1 MRATLWTVG
10 TKGGGKV
17 SIVPRPSGGDSLPDE
32 MKALRKHGVDLLISA
47 QPPLEGGFYGL
58 SGEGAAAEAAGMAFL
73 NIPIADMAVPPDRAD
88 FLAALSG
95 PIARVREGGHVAVH
109 CFASRG
115 RSGVIA
121 GLLLAAGG
129 FEPEDGLQRMS
140 KVRGYRVPETEEQR
154 AWMLETAAMLNE
166 ADAG

>member
-1 MRATLWTVG
+1 MRTTAWTVK
-10 TKGGGKV
+10 TKGGGRV
-17 SIVPRPSGGDSLPDE
+17 SIVPRPRGGDWLAEE
-32 MKALRKHGVDLLISA
+32 MKALRKHGIDLLISA
-47 QPPLEGGFYGL
+47 QPPVESGAYGL
-58 SGEGAAAEAAGMAFL
+58 SDEGPAASAAGMAFL
-73 NIPIADMAVPPDRAD
+73 NIPIVDMAVPPDREQ

-129 FEPEDGLQRMS
+129 LEPEDGLERMS
-140 KVRGYRVPETEEQR
+140 KARGYRVPETDEQR
-154 AWMLETAAMLNE
+154 AWMLETAKLLAE
-166 ADAG
+166 AG